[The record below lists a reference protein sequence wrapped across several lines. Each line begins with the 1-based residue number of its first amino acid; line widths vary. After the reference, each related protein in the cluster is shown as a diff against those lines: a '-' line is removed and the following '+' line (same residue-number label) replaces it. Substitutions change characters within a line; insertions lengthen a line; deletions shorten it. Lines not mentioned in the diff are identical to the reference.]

1 MPDRVE
7 HCPFLNR
14 SDARCAD
21 NFNIDHLQHA
31 FKFCFGRYKACPSY
45 AELLVERTARRSEAA
60 AGRRVSSATSGETH
74 GNDRFVQITVSAGHA
89 QHVAGAA

>member
-14 SDARCAD
+14 SDERCSE

-31 FKFCFGRYKACPSY
+31 FRFCFGRYKACSTY
-45 AELLVERTARRSEAA
+45 TELLVERLTRRGEAPSHA
-60 AGRRVSSATSGETH
+60 SHA
-74 GNDRFVQITVSAGHA
+74 NDRFVQITVSAGHV
-89 QHVAGAA
+89 QHAAGTA

>member
-14 SDARCAD
+14 SDARCSD

-45 AELLVERTARRSEAA
+45 LELLVERRIRRSEAA
-60 AGRRVSSATSGETH
+60 ERMAGVANH
-74 GNDRFVQITVSAGHA
+74 GNDRFVQVTVSAGHA
-89 QHVAGAA
+89 QHAAGAA

>member
-14 SDARCAD
+14 SDDRCAE
-21 NFNIDHLQHA
+21 NFKIDHLQHA
-31 FKFCFGRYKACPSY
+31 FKFCFGRYKTCPSY
-45 AELLVERTARRSEAA
+45 VELLIERRVRLSEAA
-60 AGRRVSSATSGETH
+60 ERRASSAATASH
-74 GNDRFVQITVSAGHA
+74 GNARFVQVTVSAGHA